1 MQLQK
6 MFFLKYNANTMD
18 FSEKLKKLRH
28 EHGLTQNELADKL
41 GVSLSVIA
49 LIESDKRRPSRETAI
64 RLSQYFNLPIQ
75 YFLITDNSDTSPQRA
90 VIDDDLMIDIID
102 AITEFLQENNLTI
115 SSEQRKELIKHFY
128 GQNCRDVSRIK
139 EILSG
144 MLALNSHAFG
154 KGK

>member
-1 MQLQK
+1 MTIAETISFLRKKHNLTVRQLADAINVSPTAIA
-6 MFFLKYNANTMD
+6 L
-18 FSEKLKKLRH
+18 SEKGHRTPSK
-28 EHGLTQNELADKL
+28 E
-41 GVSLSVIA
+41 IA
-49 LIESDKRRPSRETAI
+49 K
-64 RLSQYFNLPIQ
+64 RLSIYFNVPVMA
-75 YFLITDNSDTSPQRA
+75 FLTDGYNPKDGSIATT
-90 VIDDDLMIDIID
+90 IDDDLMIDIID

-144 MLALNSHAFG
+144 MLVLNSHFFT